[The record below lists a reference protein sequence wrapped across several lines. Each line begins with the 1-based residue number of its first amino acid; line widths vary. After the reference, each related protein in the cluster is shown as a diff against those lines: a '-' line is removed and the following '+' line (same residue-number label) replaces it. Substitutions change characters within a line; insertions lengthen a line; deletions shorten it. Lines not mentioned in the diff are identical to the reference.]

1 MWIESIEV
9 TGFSAS
15 PKDKVEFGRS
25 AVNLLEEVTDQA
37 KLLVP
42 VAVLAALFGTMAND
56 DEGVDE
62 RLKVKR
68 FRARDESEAPFQVV
82 IDFVIDDRKLR
93 LLRNLLN
100 NEAIVYDRTNH
111 TTEVTNEF
119 VRDGLSLGETITGC
133 DRTRFE
139 KACLLLPIQAGAR
152 RNGEHIV
159 LDFMI
164 NTAGDGS
171 PLFQEAQ
178 AVHTIDELINHF
190 PYRTINVKVDF
201 LIDEL
206 RRQQADIEK
215 KLENYFSRRRAT
227 LPLIARLR
235 EIEPQVE
242 EEEKRLLADEYFR
255 ACLRAAE
262 TDGSIMQLRT
272 QRARLQAK
280 RRELARLDT
289 LQPQTVESQRQV
301 EELWNRRL
309 GLLSE
314 LNVLTEAVGAK
325 ISEYDRL
332 EQANQ
337 GELASLQGFTVEH
350 AQALQEIANRFATME
365 RELDEFNFQL
375 GQRQISLSKQS
386 NVDLKKFE
394 ICRKT
399 MQALDPQD
407 ANDAKSY
414 AALLTGFRNQAAEA
428 DKAKWRAESLIN
440 EIEEQ
445 RRSKAGVSPLLMVF
459 KANTLRQKELEGARA
474 DLQRH
479 SAKLD
484 EWKTKIAGLEQ
495 RLQHLAKKAGVEDG
509 ELLMKHIHEYGM
521 ASNKVKELDI
531 LKQMIEARERNME
544 RLRSELEPYFNKAG
558 RKNEEITS
566 RSAKD
571 LAENILHFRS
581 DVVSMENDYGPV
593 KEHKEHLQILQAELN
608 NIDEILAQLF
618 SEAGVEN
625 LEDVDAGY
633 AEYYSRVSAFHHSR
647 AVEDD
652 IEKILEQAGLHESG
666 EDINAKITRLEQE
679 RRTTWERI
687 QFLVDNYPEIA
698 DQIPPTGE
706 QLASKRSP
714 VMNEETLQLMG
725 ECDQLRAQVRAFFS
739 QSENEY
745 STLTE
750 KLQAI
755 ERVLARTESNKLA
768 LELAK
773 TKLNELL
780 EKDFSRLSI
789 ESLPSLKGAF
799 EELPYFIDV
808 SCLGHGDIE
817 LCLALKFLGVFA
829 RKRQI
834 ILMCNS
840 HKLNVNR
847 LIQSMALEEEPI
859 KFCQRTPTT
868 RDGSLQKA

>member
-15 PKDKVEFGRS
+15 PRDKVEFGRS

-37 KLLVP
+37 KLMVP

-68 FRARDESEAPFQVV
+68 FHARDEFEAPFQVV

-93 LLRNLLN
+93 LFRNLLN
-100 NEAIVYDRTNH
+100 NEAVIYDRANH

-152 RNGEHIV
+152 RHEEHLV
-159 LDFMI
+159 LDFMTNI
-164 NTAGDGS
+164 ASDGS

-206 RRQQADIEK
+206 NRQKVDVEK
-215 KLENYFSRRRAT
+215 RLEHYFSRRRAT

-242 EEEKRLLADEYFR
+242 VEEKRLLADEYFR

-262 TDGSIMQLRT
+262 ADGLIMQLRT

-280 RRELARLDT
+280 RRELAKLDT
-289 LQPQTVESQRQV
+289 LQPQTVESQRQI
-301 EELWNRRL
+301 EELWHRRL
-309 GLLSE
+309 GRLGE
-314 LNVLTEAVGAK
+314 LNVLTEEVGAK
-325 ISEYDRL
+325 ISEYDQL

-337 GELASLQGFTVEH
+337 GEWASLQGFTREN

-375 GQRQISLSKQS
+375 SQRQISLSKQS

-399 MQALDPQD
+399 MQALEPQD

-428 DKAKWRAESLIN
+428 DKAKWRAESLIK

-479 SAKLD
+479 SAKLE
-484 EWKTKIAGLEQ
+484 EWKAKIAGLEQ
-495 RLQHLAKKAGVEDG
+495 RLHLLAKKAGVEDG
-509 ELLMKHIHEYGM
+509 ELLVKHIHEYGM

-544 RLRSELEPYFNKAG
+544 SLQAELEPYFKQAG
-558 RKNEEITS
+558 RKIEGIS
-566 RSAKD
+566 SQSAKD
-571 LAENILHFRS
+571 LAENILHFCNS
-581 DVVSMENDYGPV
+581 VVSIENDFAPV
-593 KEHKEHLQILQAELN
+593 KEHKEQLQILKAELD

-618 SEAGVEN
+618 ANAGVEN
-625 LEDVDAGY
+625 LEDVDASY

-647 AVEDD
+647 ALEDD

-666 EDINAKITRLEQE
+666 EDINAKISRLEQE

-698 DQIPPTGE
+698 EQTPPTGE
-706 QLASKRSP
+706 QLAREGSP
-714 VMNEETLQLMG
+714 VVSEETLQLMS

-745 STLTE
+745 SILTE
-750 KLQAI
+750 KLQAV

-773 TKLNELL
+773 TKLNQLL
-780 EKDFSRLSI
+780 ERDFSRQAI
-789 ESLPSLKGAF
+789 ESLPPLQGAF

-808 SCLGHGDIE
+808 NCLGHGDIE

-834 ILMCNS
+834 ILLCNS

-847 LIQSMALEEEPI
+847 LIQSMALEEEQI
-859 KFCQRTPTT
+859 KCCQRTPST